1 MPLNDGPYVAVMQSS
16 DPEDGQADGG
26 VPVLART

>member
-1 MPLNDGPYVAVMQSS
+1 MPLNDRPNVAVMQSS

-26 VPVLART
+26 IPILAQT